1 MVSSLTSLIPSLA
14 WAHIPRF
21 MHLLSTSG
29 VQKSSKLTPF
39 PFSNYGTLSPFQ
51 ITGHLLSFPK
61 YGALLFPFQITGHF
75 LPPSRLW
82 DALISLPNYGTLSPP
97 FQSMGRSFLFQ
108 ITGHSLPLSRIW
120 GAHFPGHLNP
130 SRMYG

>member
-1 MVSSLTSLIPSLA
+1 MVSSLTSLHWHGLTFRDSCIYYQLQ
-14 WAHIPRF
+14 
-21 MHLLSTSG
+21 G
-29 VQKSSKLTPF
+29 CKKSSKLTPF

-51 ITGHLLSFPK
+51 ITGHLLPSPE
-61 YGALLFPFQITGHF
+61 YGALSFPFQITGHF
-75 LPPSRLW
+75 LPPSRVW
-82 DALISLPNYGTLSPP
+82 GALISLPNYGTLSPL
-97 FQSMGRSFLFQ
+97 FQSMGRAFPFQ